1 MKELK
6 IKYMNRKSFLKTGLA
21 GLIGAGSIVG
31 LELSTHKVEAKDY
44 CQLIKEAFHAEFV
57 FLDKTGKYL
66 CFLDPDRFRNL
77 FFHDRFKLSCEMID
91 QEIDIKN
98 DVIFF
103 WSTKMMDYET
113 A

>member
-1 MKELK
+1 
-6 IKYMNRKSFLKTGLA
+6 MNRKSFLKTGL
-21 GLIGAGSIVG
+21 IGTGAIVG
-31 LELSTHKVEAKDY
+31 LGLSTYKVEAKDY
-44 CQLIKEAFHAEFV
+44 SQLIKETFHAEFV

-77 FFHDRFKLSCEMID
+77 FFRGRFELCCEMIG

-103 WSTKMMDYET
+103 WSSKIMDYET